1 MHLLSKAVSALALAG
16 ASFAAAA
23 APVTLT
29 FEGAVNTI
37 YTNPILRSGFLLGNP
52 DGQEQHFHEVD
63 SQALGPVGN
72 GTGVLANDRDTQI
85 FVKRSDGGVFSGL
98 SVDVGSTGS
107 VNFGSNIGMD
117 IEAFLGLTSVGLLH
131 VDFDTITPLQRVSLL
146 GLGNFD
152 RLVFDGIRGGF
163 ALDNLSLED
172 ARNAVPLPSS
182 LALACLGLGVLGR
195 FGRRRQ
201 G

>member
-1 MHLLSKAVSALALAG
+1 MHLLSKAVSAIALAG

-29 FEGAVNTI
+29 FEGSANTT
-37 YTNPILRSGFLLGNP
+37 YTAPIVRSGFVLGNP
-52 DGQEQHFHEVD
+52 TGQEQHFHEVD
-63 SQALGPVGN
+63 SQLLGPIGN
-72 GTGVLANDRDTQI
+72 GTGVLVNDRDTQI
-85 FVKRSDGGVFSGL
+85 FVKRSDGGLFSGL
-98 SVDVGSTGS
+98 SVDVGSSGS
-107 VNFGSNIGMD
+107 PNLGSNIGMD
-117 IEAFLGLTSVGLLH
+117 IEAFLGLNSVALLH
-131 VDFDTITPLQRVSLL
+131 VDFDTITPLQTVSLL

-163 ALDNLSLED
+163 TLDNLSLED

-182 LALACLGLGVLGR
+182 LALASLGLGVLGR

-201 G
+201 A